1 MIDYENQNNATRF
14 RLCHSYGSCKINY
27 GTWDKMI
34 YVYIASLL
42 CPTID
47 VDPNWKKFK
56 ESNGPVLTI
65 DNNEC

>member
-1 MIDYENQNNATRF
+1 MINYENQNNATRF
-14 RLCHSYGSCKINY
+14 RLCHSYGRCKINY

-34 YVYIASLL
+34 MFIL
-42 CPTID
+42 CHSTID
-47 VDPNWKKFK
+47 VDPKWKDFK